1 MLLIENNICWC
12 NECTSLCVFQLHWT
26 QKTLLT
32 ASTKQ
37 QASTSPTYVEL
48 RDRIDHGD
56 RVDQANCTV
65 SVVNHSAC
73 MALTTVLSQHFCCY
87 LDRCLLDLDFWATIS
102 APRAWTGP
110 VRLWQSSALPVQPD
124 SLQSVHCMVST
135 PHTLSQIQHGNW
147 TWHLASSNSVAW
159 ASLVQRLMPTFDAL
173 LMRSTRCS
181 RRGRR
186 GNYVVDAVD
195 AVFSHT
201 GGKSHC
207 TPEATLK
214 PVRFRQCLVAFW
226 QLF

>member
-1 MLLIENNICWC
+1 MYYIRSSEHTPRVWLITASTASAKQIALYSHYYSEKIMLLIENNICWC

-124 SLQSVHCMVST
+124 SLQSVHCMVLT
-135 PHTLSQIQHGNW
+135 PHALSQNADTARKLNASS
-147 TWHLASSNSVAW
+147 TWHLAASNSVAW
-159 ASLVQRLMPTFDAL
+159 ASLVQWLVPT
-173 LMRSTRCS
+173 STKC
-181 RRGRR
+181 
-186 GNYVVDAVD
+186 
-195 AVFSHT
+195 
-201 GGKSHC
+201 
-207 TPEATLK
+207 AT
-214 PVRFRQCLVAFW
+214 
-226 QLF
+226 